1 MAFERIAID
10 HEIMGGVPCISGTRI
25 PVTTVVAMIAEG
37 MTTADVLDE
46 FPQLTEDDL
55 HDALRFAAAAV
66 DEHELPLRAAQ

>member
-1 MAFERIAID
+1 
-10 HEIMGGVPCISGTRI
+10 
-25 PVTTVVAMIAEG
+25 